1 MGIIPTF
8 TLSQPQE
15 IIIIVIAVAYAMLA
29 VTIQRKLSNA
39 KRLREIQAE
48 ISKVTKEMNK
58 MMKDKVPEAQIVAK
72 QKEMMPLLGESMKSS
87 LKPMFVIL
95 PMFLI
100 VYYVL
105 VPMIPF
111 GAPATPKEIQ
121 QFFFIVVFISGIVS
135 AIVLMIYDKQ
145 QTKKAEQ
152 KVLESGKAASDK

>member
-29 VTIQRKLSNA
+29 VIIQRKLSNA

-87 LKPMFVIL
+87 MKPMFVIL

-111 GAPATPKEIQ
+111 GAPATPKSIQ

-145 QTKKAEQ
+145 QTKKVE